1 MDALIWSEFTLVA
14 LVGVVAGWVL
24 RSLFRREPGESRVA
38 QPRGPSASPA
48 SEAPADEAPTYRP
61 PGPGA
66 VVSSPGLSPGT
77 DAAGRVITH
86 LASLGRLGND
96 EVGRLGFT
104 QKGMSEALAIR
115 QGTLTKV
122 LSRLEAAKVIESD
135 RRHVRGQPRR
145 LNVYRLTALGES
157 VARDLRHRSTAPAA
171 VSGSRPIADPAIESR
186 ERI

>member
-1 MDALIWSEFTLVA
+1 MDALTWFELVLVA
-14 LVGVVAGWVL
+14 LVGVVAGWLL
-24 RSLFRREPGESRVA
+24 RSLFRREPGGSRVV
-38 QPRGPSASPA
+38 PPGGRSTPPA
-48 SEAPADEAPTYRP
+48 SGASADPVPGQP
-61 PGPGA
+61 PLGPRAVVASSGLAPGA
-66 VVSSPGLSPGT
+66 DT
-77 DAAGRVITH
+77 AGRVITH

-104 QKGMSEALAIR
+104 QKGMGEALTIR

-122 LSRLEAAKVIESD
+122 LSRLEAAEVVEVD

-157 VARDLRHRSTAPAA
+157 VARDLRHRGAPPAA
-171 VSGSRPIADPAIESR
+171 RSEGRPIAGPAIESR